1 MEPADSLLTS
11 ELEAMAAI
19 GRVLG
24 TLPDD
29 AARQR
34 VLRWACE
41 RFGLEKSAV
50 AALVPEAVLA
60 KAVSVADD
68 PALKLD
74 SLEDMFQTASP
85 DQDDLTIPESEL
97 TPVARA
103 TPLDQSRQPV
113 ETVLRSFVKEF
124 QRFAEEWNGATA

>member
-1 MEPADSLLTS
+1 MEPADSQLTS
-11 ELEAMAAI
+11 ELEAMAAL

-29 AARQR
+29 AARKR

-41 RFGLEKSAV
+41 RFGLEQV
-50 AALVPEAVLA
+50 AAAASVPDAMLA

-74 SLEDMFQTASP
+74 SLDDMFQMASP
-85 DQDDLTIPESEL
+85 DNDDLTIPETEPAHAASASS
-97 TPVARA
+97 P
-103 TPLDQSRQPV
+103 DQSRQPV